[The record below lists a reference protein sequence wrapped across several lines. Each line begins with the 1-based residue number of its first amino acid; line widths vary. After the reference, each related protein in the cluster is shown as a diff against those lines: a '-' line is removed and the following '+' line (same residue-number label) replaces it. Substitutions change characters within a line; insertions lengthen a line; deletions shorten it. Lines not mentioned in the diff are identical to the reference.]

1 MTYDAPYGVTPSYI
15 KTRAQLKEHQVSMD
29 ALWHIHKLV
38 LQNFKD
44 INPEDY
50 NKENYDQ
57 YGMFYEMMRV
67 IPGGND
73 LVMDV
78 LGRIP
83 RTTGTLHSMLFIFF
97 TTLFL
102 SHVVLSCLV
111 LSCLVYYCYHLSSRA
126 YYSYLIFLLFLSVL
140 SSPISL
146 PYSTLKCYYPLLFFF
161 LDTFSCHSPLPISP
175 FLQLFLLSPFLLF
188 SQTIP
193 SLLSLSFP
201 FLPFLFSLS
210 FPFLSFLPFLFSLS
224 FPSLSPFPSLSF
236 PSFPFLSFL
245 PFLPS
250 PPNLCLHLTSL
261 PSSSLTS

>member
-1 MTYDAPYGVTPSYI
+1 MYSLALMTYDAPYGVTPSYI

-111 LSCLVYYCYHLSSRA
+111 LSCLVLSITVIIFRLA
-126 YYSYLIFLLFLSVL
+126 LIIL
-140 SSPISL
+140 I
-146 PYSTLKCYYPLLFFF
+146 
-161 LDTFSCHSPLPISP
+161 
-175 FLQLFLLSPFLLF
+175 
-188 SQTIP
+188 
-193 SLLSLSFP
+193 
-201 FLPFLFSLS
+201 
-210 FPFLSFLPFLFSLS
+210 
-224 FPSLSPFPSLSF
+224 
-236 PSFPFLSFL
+236 
-245 PFLPS
+245 
-250 PPNLCLHLTSL
+250 
-261 PSSSLTS
+261 